1 MYENAKKLYD
11 EVVDTLGHPDIFFG
25 NHGVLGKII
34 GPDGNVA
41 DVSPQI
47 FEEIWRTNTGT
58 NFYVRRRCCLRYT
71 QFRLM

>member
-47 FEEIWRTNTGT
+47 CEEIWRTNTGT